1 MLASAGVGAT
11 IAALWLAHGSAA
23 RATPTVILR
32 AFCGFVGSVVGLA
45 SARGLLVG
53 AVAMLALG
61 ASWEICRTGSF
72 DLAQTSIQDA
82 LRGRVMST
90 WFLILRGAGALG
102 VVATGAVADGWGLR
116 TPLLA
121 GAALATLAWGA
132 IYFHRARIVAAF
144 SSAR

>member
-1 MLASAGVGAT
+1 MAAHRCTVGLDGLRCVPRVAV
-11 IAALWLAHGSAA
+11 AALS
-23 RATPTVILR
+23 
-32 AFCGFVGSVVGLA
+32 FVASVVGLA

-72 DLAQTSIQDA
+72 ALAQTSIQDA

-102 VVATGAVADGWGLR
+102 VVATGAAADGWGLR

-121 GAALATLAWGA
+121 GAALAALAWV
-132 IYFHRARIVAAF
+132 YFDRARIVAAF
-144 SSAR
+144 AK